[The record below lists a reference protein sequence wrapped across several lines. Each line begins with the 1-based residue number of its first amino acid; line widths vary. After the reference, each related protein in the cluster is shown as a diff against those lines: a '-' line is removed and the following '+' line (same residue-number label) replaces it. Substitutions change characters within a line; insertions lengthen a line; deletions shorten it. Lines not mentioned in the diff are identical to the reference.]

1 MNQSCHT
8 MSSARKPPYHMILKN
23 VSRHISLSREESDV
37 FCGMLEY
44 KKLRNREMLQR
55 VGDYCNHS
63 WFVTKGCLRGYH
75 VDGNGFE
82 HVLSFAP
89 MDYWIGDLYG
99 LISGKPGVLNI
110 EATEASEVFGLSKE
124 NQEELYKQV
133 PKFERFFRIILEKSL
148 VHHQQRLLENMSLTA
163 EERYERFC
171 EKYPQLV
178 NTLAQKQIAS
188 YIGVTPE
195 FFSKMRSRLLRKS

>member
-1 MNQSCHT
+1 M
-8 MSSARKPPYHMILKN
+8 MSSARKPPYHQILKN
-23 VSRHISLSREESDV
+23 VARHISLTREESEF
-37 FCGMLEY
+37 FCTMLGY
-44 KKLRNREMLQR
+44 KKFRNRELLQR
-55 VGDYCNHS
+55 VGDPCHHS

-89 MDYWIGDLYG
+89 VDYWIGDLYS

-110 EATEASEVFGLSKE
+110 EATEASEVFSLSKE
-124 NQEELYKQV
+124 NQEELYRQV

-148 VHHQQRLLENMSLTA
+148 VHHQQRLLESMSLTA

-178 NTLAQKQIAS
+178 QTLAQKQIAS